1 MMNNKG
7 NAAVLTVAVCMSL
20 ILIMCVIFEYI
31 QMLVICNGIKNAVQS
46 ATVSVVVANY
56 DDAYSQL
63 REGYSG
69 GYTYIDSA
77 FTETIDTGNIYARL
91 DELLALTEEVDKHTK
106 YNGTVKEFSISNL
119 VLDFENTDFAQGD
132 ALKNLNGTVMVDVE
146 IPVRFGGRELVPIQ
160 FTMKVKAEYVP
171 KF

>member
-7 NAAVLTVAVCMSL
+7 NATVLAVAVCMSL

-91 DELLALTEEVDKHTK
+91 DELLALTEDGDKHTK
-106 YNGTVKEFSISNL
+106 Y
-119 VLDFENTDFAQGD
+119 
-132 ALKNLNGTVMVDVE
+132 NGTVMVDVE

>member
-7 NAAVLTVAVCMSL
+7 NATVLAVAVCMSL
-20 ILIMCVIFEYI
+20 IRIMCVIFDYI
-31 QMLVICNGIKNAVQS
+31 QRLVICNGIKNAVQS
-46 ATVSVVVANY
+46 ATVSIVVANY

-69 GYTYIDSA
+69 GYTYIDSS

-91 DELLALTEEVDKHTK
+91 DELLALTEDGDKHTK

-132 ALKNLNGTVMVDVE
+132 ASKNLNGTVMVDVE
-146 IPVRFGGRELVPIQ
+146 IPVRFGGGELVPIQ